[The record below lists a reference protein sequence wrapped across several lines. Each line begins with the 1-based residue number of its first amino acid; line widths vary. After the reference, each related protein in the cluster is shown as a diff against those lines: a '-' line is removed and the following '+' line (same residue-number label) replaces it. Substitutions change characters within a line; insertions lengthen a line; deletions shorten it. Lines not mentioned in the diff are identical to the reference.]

1 MVAKP
6 NLNMNRCLALMLSS
20 MAMTTAIAEPFS
32 LTASH
37 TVLRDSNFARTETAI
52 ADTINTTA
60 LQLGFDKAYGRQTY
74 AAKAKVAAVRFGDYS
89 SLDSDEKDVSAGFS
103 SELLANWRLS
113 LNGAYGENLNQFENN
128 NAAEQRIVR
137 NIRTTKS
144 AQAQLVYGI
153 SGLWALVGSAGKNTL
168 AYSSSAYNYLNYSQN
183 SVGLKAVYYSTDL
196 LNYSVGVR
204 KEEAD
209 YYNQGELIDEWN
221 VDFSTDWKVSGLSTL
236 GATLSWTQSE
246 RQSRPGAAITG
257 RNYNGLTGYLNWNY
271 TPGGMLSYGLSMY
284 KTSNADQFSQRYL
297 SLGSTSAS
305 VETAQLSFNNRVFS
319 TTAFAKL
326 TATPKTSFTAS
337 TTWSH
342 FNVERTGL
350 SSIDAN
356 DSSDYRNYAINA
368 NYMFDRWLRFSAGV
382 NRYSQTKD
390 VTRRAYSGHGV
401 NLSAS
406 VLLD

>member
-1 MVAKP
+1 MVAKS
-6 NLNMNRCLALMLSS
+6 NIRWNRWLVLLGASTWMS
-20 MAMTTAIAEPFS
+20 MAAAEPFS
-32 LTASH
+32 LIASH
-37 TVLRDSNFARTETAI
+37 SWQRDSNFGRTSTPI

-74 AAKAKVAAVRFGDYS
+74 AAKAKVAAVRFSDYGN
-89 SLDSDEKDVSAGFS
+89 LDNDAKDVSAGFS
-103 SELLANWRLS
+103 SEILSNWRLS

-128 NAAEQRIVR
+128 NSGEERVVR

-144 AQAQLVYGI
+144 AQAQLIYGI

-168 AYSSSAYNYLNYSQN
+168 AYSSSTYNYLNYSQN

-246 RQSRPGAAITG
+246 RQTRPGSVISG
-257 RNYNGLTGYLNWNY
+257 RNYNGLTGNLNWNY

-284 KTSNADQFSQRYL
+284 KTSNADQFNQRYVAIN
-297 SLGSTSAS
+297 GTSATLD
-305 VETAQLSFNNRVFS
+305 TALVSFNNRVFS
-319 TTAFAKL
+319 TTAYAKL
-326 TATPKTSFTAS
+326 TATAKTSLTAS
-337 TTWSH
+337 ATWSH
-342 FNVERTGL
+342 FNVDRTGL
-350 SSIDAN
+350 SSVDAN
-356 DSSDYRNYAINA
+356 DSSDYANLTLNTNYQ
-368 NYMFDRWLRFSAGV
+368 FDRWLRFSAGLS
-382 NRYSQTKD
+382 RYEQTKD
-390 VTRRAYSGHGV
+390 VTRKAYSGRSV
-401 NLSAS
+401 TLSAS